1 MMGDESMSIAGMNS
15 SRNLLL
21 KDSFDFLLGSLSRCS
36 RFLGTSLR
44 LAFVVLMF
52 ASLVAGQ
59 QSGAS
64 LSGIVTDPSGA
75 VITTAKVT
83 ATNDATGVTI
93 TTTTNSSGYYSFPA
107 LQPGT
112 YTVRVSATGFKT
124 SVQQNVVLYAQ
135 TPTQLP
141 FKLTLGN
148 TTQTVTVKAAP
159 PALSYSS
166 ASLAEI
172 VPPKAITSLPLMGQN
187 VYSLLTVAPGITG
200 LGTLQSSP
208 NTGNDVFATTSAPA
222 INAGGRSYESNLFT
236 LNGNNTTA
244 TPVGGTAQATP
255 LPDTVSEMR
264 ISTNDYDAA
273 YGGAAGMV
281 VNVTTKSGTNQYHG
295 DLFEYHTDSAL
306 SSRNVFQSTPGSVHA
321 FRRNEFGGTLG
332 GPILKNRV
340 FMFGSLDLL
349 RSSGASSFVTNF
361 ETPQFTNF
369 VATEFPNSIAAKI
382 LKGYGPGP
390 GITLTNIETLS
401 QYYQANPGYY
411 FPTLQSAEALGF
423 SPDMPTV
430 GQGTFTPTGTR
441 NGTQWTLRPDFYF
454 NQQKDH
460 LFYYVYRSS
469 SDALSEDP
477 RPAFNGTNPS
487 YTMTMNLNEVHTF
500 SPSIINEASVG
511 YYRTYGAAL
520 NPASALV
527 VPGVNVNGV
536 WGWGGNGGFE
546 FSPGDFVQNV
556 YNWNDM
562 VTMIKGAHT
571 FKMGFGARR
580 WEDNANF
587 TGIYQRGDYYF
598 NNLVDF
604 SQDMAYSSTFQG
616 VDPTTGKPT
625 SQVRGYR
632 GTELDAFINDNWK
645 VRHDLSLNLGLRWD
659 YFGNPSE
666 ATNKQENFLFGSGS
680 TFIQRLA
687 NGSAQV
693 VPALYANARHDNFAP
708 RFGFSW
714 NPSFDQKLVLRGGF
728 GLFYDRPS
736 NQIYTNNRTNPPL
749 FAVPTWGVPTGTP
762 VAFGLCSPTS
772 SLDVN
777 CPQNPDLNQVTLNSA
792 NGLVAPINGVPT
804 LIPTELYGT
813 TQQFPISYSE
823 NWNMGVQYGITHD
836 LVAEI
841 DYIGDVAHRNYL
853 STDINRFNGDNVGG
867 FLRRPNPNFADIQLS
882 QPIGNSNFNAMSVG
896 FRRIAPH
903 GITFSGY
910 YTWSHAFDLC
920 SDYLQG
926 GCSIPDISDIMGNY
940 ASSDFDVRNH
950 FAGYA
955 TWTVPQ
961 LFQNNKWMNRLLTN
975 WTINGVVAIQSGM
988 PFSVVCYAG
997 YPTCDYNLDGYNY
1010 DRPSINGPVKLAAS
1024 HLTVQNYLNG
1034 IFLPGGGQ
1042 FGTQFYAPTGVQ
1054 EGNLGRN
1061 TFRGPGLADVDF
1073 SLERRFPIYERTELD
1088 LTIESFN
1095 AFNRVNLGQVDGSM
1109 TDSTFGQSTSVAGNP
1124 RTYQVVAKILF

>member
-1 MMGDESMSIAGMNS
+1 MLTLGIA
-15 SRNLLL
+15 
-21 KDSFDFLLGSLSRCS
+21 
-36 RFLGTSLR
+36 
-44 LAFVVLMF
+44 VIMF
-52 ASLVAGQ
+52 ASLGTCQ
-59 QSGAS
+59 ESGAS

-75 VITTAKVT
+75 VITTAKVS
-83 ATNDATGVTI
+83 ATNDATGVTNKTI
-93 TTTTNSSGYYSFPA
+93 TNSSGYYTFPA

-112 YTVRVSATGFKT
+112 YTLSVSATGFKT
-124 SVQQNVVLYAQ
+124 SVQKNVVLYAQ
-135 TPTQLP
+135 TASELP
-141 FKLTLGN
+141 FKLVLGG
-148 TTQTVTVKAAP
+148 TTQTVTVTATP
-159 PALSYSS
+159 PTLSYNS

-172 VPPKAITSLPLMGQN
+172 VPPKAINSLPLMGQN

-222 INAGGRSYESNLFT
+222 INAGGRSFESNLFS

-255 LPDTVSEMR
+255 LPDTVSQMR
-264 ISTNDYDAA
+264 ISTNDYDAQ

-295 DLFEYHTDSAL
+295 DLFEYHTNSTL

-332 GPILKNRV
+332 GPVLKNRL

-349 RSSGASSFVTNF
+349 RSSGASSFVTSF
-361 ETPQFTNF
+361 ETPQFANF
-369 VATEFPNSIAAKI
+369 VAAQFPNSVAGKI
-382 LKGYGPGP
+382 LKGYGPGS

-401 QYYQANPGYY
+401 QYYNANPGYF
-411 FPTLQSAEALGF
+411 FPTIQSAEALGF

-441 NGTQWTLRPDFYF
+441 TGTQWTLRPDFYF

-469 SDALSEDP
+469 SDALGEDP
-477 RPAFNGTNPS
+477 RPSFNGTNPS

-500 SPSIINEASVG
+500 SPSLLNEASVG

-520 NPASALV
+520 NPASALA
-527 VPGVNVNGV
+527 VPGVSVSGV

-562 VTMIKGAHT
+562 VTMIKGSHT

-587 TGIYQRGDYYF
+587 TGIYQRGDYNF

-604 SQDMAYSSTFQG
+604 SQDKAFSSTFQG

-632 GTELDAFINDNWK
+632 GTELDAFVNDNWK
-645 VRHDLSLNLGLRWD
+645 ARRDLTLNLGLRWD

-666 ATNKQENFLFGSGS
+666 ATNKQENFIFGSGS
-680 TFIQRLA
+680 TFLQRVA
-687 NGSAQV
+687 SGSAQV
-693 VPALYANARHDNFAP
+693 VPALYSNARHNNFAP
-708 RFGFSW
+708 RVGFSW
-714 NPSFDQKLVLRGGF
+714 NPHFAQRLVLRGGF

-749 FAVPTWGVPTGTP
+749 FAVPTWGVPSGTS

-772 SLDVN
+772 PLDVN
-777 CPQNPDLNQVTLNSA
+777 CPQNPALNQVTLNSA

-804 LIPTELYGT
+804 LIPAELFGT
-813 TQQFPISYSE
+813 TPQFPISYSE
-823 NWNMGVQYGITHD
+823 NWNMGVQYGITQN
-836 LVAEI
+836 LVAEV
-841 DYIGDVAHRNYL
+841 DYIGDVARRNYV

-867 FLRRPNPNFADIQLS
+867 FLKRPNPNFADIQLS

-896 FRRIAPH
+896 LRRIASH

-920 SDYLQG
+920 SDYLQS
-926 GCSIPDISDIMGNY
+926 GCSIPNISDIMGNY
-940 ASSDFDVRNH
+940 GSSDFDVRSH

-955 TWTVPQ
+955 TWAVPK
-961 LFQNNKWMNRLLTN
+961 LFQSHQWMSRALTN
-975 WTINGVVAIQSGM
+975 WTLNGVVTIQSGA
-988 PFSVVCYAG
+988 PFSVVCTAG

-1010 DRPSINGPVKLAAS
+1010 DRPSIFGPVKFSSS
-1024 HLTVQNYLNG
+1024 HLTTQNYLNG

-1042 FGTQFYAPTGVQ
+1042 FGTQFYAPAGVQ

-1061 TFRGPGLADVDF
+1061 TFRGPGLADVDL
-1073 SLERRFPIYERTELD
+1073 SLERRFPLHERTTLD
-1088 LTIESFN
+1088 LIVESFN
-1095 AFNRVNLGQVDGSM
+1095 AFNRVNLGQADGSM

-1124 RTYQVVAKILF
+1124 RTFQVVAKIEF

>member
-1 MMGDESMSIAGMNS
+1 MDKIGPDLFHS
-15 SRNLLL
+15 SSLPSSS
-21 KDSFDFLLGSLSRCS
+21 SFFSATLHSFSKQLGTLLG
-36 RFLGTSLR
+36 LGIL
-44 LAFVVLMF
+44 VLGF
-52 ASLVAGQ
+52 ASLANAQ
-59 QSGAS
+59 QAGAS

-75 VITTAKVT
+75 VITRAKVN
-83 ATNDATGVTI
+83 ATNNSTGVTNS
-93 TTTTNSSGYYSFPA
+93 TTTNSRGYYSFPS
-107 LQPGT
+107 LLPGT
-112 YTVRVSATGFKT
+112 YTISVSATGFKIG
-124 SVQQNVVLYAQ
+124 VNKNVVLYAQ
-135 TPTQLP
+135 TSTQLP
-141 FKLTLGN
+141 FKLSLGSE
-148 TTQTVTVKAAP
+148 TQKVTVTAAP
-159 PALSYSS
+159 PSLSYSS

-172 VPPKAITSLPLMGQN
+172 VPPKAISSLPLMGQN
-187 VYSLLTVAPGITG
+187 VYSLLTVAPGVTG
-200 LGTLQSSP
+200 VGTLQSSS
-208 NTGNDVFATTSAPA
+208 NTGSDVFATTSAPA

-255 LPDTVSEMR
+255 LPDTVSQMR
-264 ISTNDYDAA
+264 VSTNDYDAQ

-281 VNVTTKSGTNQYHG
+281 VNVTTKSGTNHYHG

-332 GPILKNRV
+332 GPILKNRL
-340 FMFGSLDLL
+340 FAFGSIDLL
-349 RSSGASSFVTNF
+349 RSSGASSFVTSF

-369 VATEFPNSIAAKI
+369 VATKFPNSVAAKI
-382 LKGYGPGP
+382 LSGYGPGP
-390 GITLTNIETLS
+390 GITLSNIETLS

-411 FPTLQSAEALGF
+411 YPTIQSAEALGF

-430 GQGTFTPTGTR
+430 GEGTFTPAGTR
-441 NGTQWTLRPDFYF
+441 NGTQWTLRPDYYF
-454 NQQKDH
+454 NHQKDH
-460 LFYYVYRSS
+460 LFYYIYRSS
-469 SDALSEDP
+469 NDALSYDP

-487 YTMTMNLNEVHTF
+487 YTMTMDLNEVHTF
-500 SPSIINEASVG
+500 GPSIINQASVG

-520 NPASALV
+520 NPTSALA

-562 VTMIKGAHT
+562 VTMIKGSHT
-571 FKMGFGARR
+571 FKMGVGARR

-587 TGIYQRGDYYF
+587 TGIYQRGDFYF

-604 SQDMAYSSTFQG
+604 SQNKAYMSTFQG
-616 VDPTTGKPT
+616 VNPKTGQPT

-632 GTELDAFINDNWK
+632 GTELDAFVNDNWK
-645 VRHDLSLNLGLRWD
+645 VRRDLTLNLGMRWD
-659 YFGNPSE
+659 YFANPTE
-666 ATNKQENFLFGSGS
+666 ATNKQENFIFGTGS
-680 TFIQRLA
+680 NFQQRVA

-693 VPALYANARHDNFAP
+693 VPALYSSARYDNFAP

-714 NPSFDQKLVLRGGF
+714 NPSFDEKLVVRGGF
-728 GLFYDRPS
+728 GMFYDRPS
-736 NQIYTNNRTNPPL
+736 NQIYTNNRTDPPL

-813 TQQFPISYSE
+813 TPQFPISYTE
-823 NWNMGVQYGITHD
+823 NWNMGIQYGITHNV
-836 LVAEI
+836 VAEV
-841 DYIGDVAHRNYL
+841 DYIGDVGRHNYL
-853 STDINRFNGDNVGG
+853 STDINRVNGDNVGG
-867 FLRRPNPNFADIQLS
+867 FLNRPNPNFADIQLS
-882 QPIGNSNFNAMSVG
+882 QPVGNNNFNALSVG
-896 FRRIAPH
+896 LRRRAAH
-903 GITFSGY
+903 GVTFSGY
-910 YTWSHAFDLC
+910 YTWSHAFGLC

-926 GCSIPDISDIMGNY
+926 GCAIPNINNIMGNY
-940 ASSDFDVRNH
+940 ASSGFDVRNH

-955 TWTVPQ
+955 TWNVPK
-961 LFQNNKWMNRLLTN
+961 LFQNSTWLNRVFTN
-975 WTINGVVAIQSGM
+975 WTLNGVLTLQSGM
-988 PFSVVCYAG
+988 PFSVVCTAG
-997 YPTCDYNLDGYNY
+997 YPLCDYNLDGYNY
-1010 DRPSINGPVKLAAS
+1010 DRPSIHGPVQLAGS
-1024 HLTVQNYLNG
+1024 TVQDYLNG
-1034 IFLPGGGQ
+1034 IFLPGNGQ
-1042 FGTQFYAPTGVQ
+1042 FGTQFYAPAGVK

-1073 SLERRFPIYERTELD
+1073 SLERRFPLYEKTKLD

-1095 AFNRVNLGQVDGSM
+1095 AFNRVNLAMPDGSM

-1124 RTYQVVAKILF
+1124 RTYQAVAKILF